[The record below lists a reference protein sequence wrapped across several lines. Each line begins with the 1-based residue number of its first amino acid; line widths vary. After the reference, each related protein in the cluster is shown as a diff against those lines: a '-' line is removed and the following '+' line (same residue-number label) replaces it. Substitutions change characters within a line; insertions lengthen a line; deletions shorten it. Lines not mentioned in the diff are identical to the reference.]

1 LKKLGFCARCG
12 FAAEWRSVLKYV
24 LAMAAQGVQDRRSS
38 GVSRKYEAG
47 LFDSLRYRW
56 KTLSQGQQ
64 IFIGVLGVLLVMGLF
79 VTLGSGGRLTN
90 PAWLL
95 AVAGIILVAL
105 PVHEFAHAFVAVQL
119 GDPTPRVQGRYTLNP
134 LRHIDPIGAL
144 LIVLVGFGWAKPVQW
159 NPRNIDIDPRLGS
172 ILVAVAGPLS
182 NLALAVIS
190 LLLWRLLGENEML
203 ASLLFTFATINVLL
217 FVFNLL
223 PIPPL
228 DGSHVLFALLP
239 GDFRQVQIFLMQYGM
254 LLLFAV
260 ILIAPRLIWGPTN
273 AILMLLSRLVGG

>member
-1 LKKLGFCARCG
+1 M
-12 FAAEWRSVLKYV
+12 V
-24 LAMAAQGVQDRRSS
+24 AQGVQERLPA
-38 GVSRKYEAG
+38 GVSRKHEAD

-56 KTLSQGQQ
+56 KTLGQGQQ

-105 PVHEFAHAFVAVQL
+105 PLHEFAHAFVAVQL
-119 GDPTPRVQGRYTLNP
+119 GDPTPRNQGRYTLNP
-134 LRHIDPIGAL
+134 LPHIDPIGAI
-144 LIVLVGFGWAKPVQW
+144 LILLVGFGWAKPVQW
-159 NPRNIDIDPRLGS
+159 NPRNVDIDPRLAS
-172 ILVAVAGPLS
+172 ILVSVAGPLS
-182 NLALAVIS
+182 NLLLAFVS
-190 LLLWRLLGENEML
+190 LLLWQLLGKNNAVL
-203 ASLLFTFATINVLL
+203 AAFLTTFASINVLL

-239 GDFRQVQIFLMQYGM
+239 GDTRRIQFFLMQYGM
-254 LLLFAV
+254 LIVFAV
-260 ILIAPRLIWGPTN
+260 VFIAPGLIRGPTALIMN
-273 AILMLLSRLVGG
+273 LLVGIVGG

>member
-1 LKKLGFCARCG
+1 L
-12 FAAEWRSVLKYV
+12 
-24 LAMAAQGVQDRRSS
+24 DT
-38 GVSRKYEAG
+38 
-47 LFDSLRYRW
+47 LRYRW
-56 KTLSQGQQ
+56 NTLSQGQK
-64 IFIGVLGVLLVMGLF
+64 IFIGGFGALVLVGV
-79 VTLGSGGRLTN
+79 VTILGSGNSRYTD

-95 AVAGIILVAL
+95 ATAAILLLAL
-105 PVHEFAHAFVAVQL
+105 PVHEFAHAFTAVHL
-119 GDPTPRVQGRYTLNP
+119 GDPTPRYQGRYTLNP
-134 LRHIDPIGAL
+134 LRHLDPIGAL